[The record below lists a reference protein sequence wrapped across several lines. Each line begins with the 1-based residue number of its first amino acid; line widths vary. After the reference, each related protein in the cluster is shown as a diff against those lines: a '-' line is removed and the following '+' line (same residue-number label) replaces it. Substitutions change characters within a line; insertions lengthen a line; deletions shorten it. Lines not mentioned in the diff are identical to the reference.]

1 MMPKWFRGNASR
13 EVCHTNLVFPPE
25 ALGRSCGLM
34 SNDLLPLGSKLGI
47 ASRANFATWEHDPIQ
62 LFCRKVMLMID
73 VLGKLEGLFQMVV
86 DFFLL
91 HIA

>member
-1 MMPKWFRGNASR
+1 MMPKWFRGNACR
-13 EVCHTNLVFPPE
+13 EVCQTNLVCPPE
-25 ALGRSCGLM
+25 ALGSACGLM
-34 SNDLLPLGSKLGI
+34 SNDLLPLGSKLEI
-47 ASRANFATWEHDPIQ
+47 ASRANFVTWEHDPIQ

-73 VLGKLEGLFQMVV
+73 VLGKLEDLFHMVV